1 MHRLYVGTPCSC
13 SGSLLLILVTRT
25 GAGSRVGGSRNC
37 KILRIANAFCAFWPC
52 TAVPPALDYEH
63 PLKVLWSAASTC
75 LAQELPS
82 EGLRDWSSVVPS
94 GFASVWRRRT
104 AKDPPPATP
113 TTVPA
118 AAGKKAGSG
127 SKASAAPATAGPV
140 AAAAAVG
147 SGAADAHL
155 KLTAELAV
163 ASSLLSYPLTLL
175 HCLGAPG
182 ASAVQEPTAG
192 SVPPG
197 GLGAGPSKGR
207 GEGRVGAAAAAGA
220 AASASALGAV
230 RERLTDRA
238 AAAGAPLVVCV
249 LGASET
255 AELAQPRVWRVRV
268 GAGVGACRVSC
279 GCWQGRRQGW
289 QKKGG

>member
-1 MHRLYVGTPCSC
+1 M
-13 SGSLLLILVTRT
+13 
-25 GAGSRVGGSRNC
+25 
-37 KILRIANAFCAFWPC
+37 RIANAFCAFWPC

-94 GFASVWRRRT
+94 GFASLWRRRT

-127 SKASAAPATAGPV
+127 SKASAAPGTAEPV
-140 AAAAAVG
+140 AAAAAAAAAAG
-147 SGAADAHL
+147 SGAADAQL

-175 HCLGAPG
+175 HCLGVPG

-197 GLGAGPSKGR
+197 GSGAGPSKGR

-220 AASASALGAV
+220 AASASASALGAV

-268 GAGVGACRVSC
+268 GAGVGACRVNFRVLA
-279 GCWQGRRQGW
+279 GAKAGRAKAGRTKAGRAEAGRAKAGRDVQGLGR
-289 QKKGG
+289 GGNGGNA